1 MSIRSELLAFMQV
14 PPAPSAPLGDQDVR
28 VFRAAPNFFRYRVA
42 RWIIGNL
49 GGLVGVIVGVGF
61 LRAIPERYTQPTLMM
76 WFTIFEVAG
85 ILLFTLQALWTLALL
100 RLDYE
105 QRWYLVSDRSLRI
118 REGLVRMHEKTMTF
132 ANIQNVSIQQG
143 PLQ

>member
-1 MSIRSELLAFMQV
+1 MRDSHAQ
-14 PPAPSAPLGDQDVR
+14 SALLGDHDVLLD
-28 VFRAAPNFFRYRVA
+28 VANPNFFRYRVA

-85 ILLFTLQALWTLALL
+85 ILLFTLQTLWPLALL

-105 QRWYLVSDRSLRI
+105 QRWYLVSDRSL
-118 REGLVRMHEKTMTF
+118 
-132 ANIQNVSIQQG
+132 
-143 PLQ
+143 